1 MDLTLYAEVHRGLRI
16 FYESAQIEQTE
27 FSLENISIVT
37 KINYVGSSKALITIY
52 FIKQ

>member
-37 KINYVGSSKALITIY
+37 KMNYVVTWKVLTTIY
-52 FIKQ
+52 FIK